1 MKTGLLASALLLI
14 GTIVPSAR
22 TQPAGKVPRIGF
34 LAAPSQGFFST
45 RLSEF
50 YQGLRDLGYLDA
62 KNIQIEYRYA
72 DGKLDRLPSLANELV
87 KLKVSIIVA
96 SGPAALAA
104 KNATKTIPIVFA
116 AFQDPIGTGLV
127 ESLAMPGGNVT
138 GLSTL
143 APELS
148 GKRLEMLKEALPT
161 VKRLV
166 FLSAAAA
173 SAKETQA
180 AAQALGL
187 QLQSVLVRDST
198 TSEALLKVA
207 IKNRPQGLITSPGVL
222 FNTQQTRILDFA
234 ARYRLSAMYTAPEFV
249 DAGGLMFYAA
259 NQTEQFRRAA
269 TYMDKILKGARPTEL
284 PVEQPMKFEFVIKL
298 KAAKQIG
305 LTIPPNVLARV
316 DRVIR

>member
-50 YQGLRDLGYLDA
+50 YQGLRDLSYLDA

-87 KLKVSIIVA
+87 KRKARIIVA
-96 SGPAALAA
+96 SRPAALAA
-104 KNATKTIPIVFA
+104 KKATTTIPIVFA

-198 TSEALLKVA
+198 TLYALLEGGNQESSARSDYKSGCA
-207 IKNRPQGLITSPGVL
+207 FQYAT
-222 FNTQQTRILDFA
+222 NTNSR
-234 ARYRLSAMYTAPEFV
+234 
-249 DAGGLMFYAA
+249 
-259 NQTEQFRRAA
+259 FRCSLPAVG
-269 TYMDKILKGARPTEL
+269 DVHGA
-284 PVEQPMKFEFVIKL
+284 
-298 KAAKQIG
+298 
-305 LTIPPNVLARV
+305 
-316 DRVIR
+316 